1 MKVQS
6 SQMVSVRWTNGVL
19 ALLCLVLWTSE
30 ADAQI
35 FSWPRQVPP
44 APLEARPVKF
54 PPYEVR
60 TLDNGMQ
67 VLAVLHHE
75 QPVVSVRLLLRFG
88 AAQDPVGK
96 FGTAS
101 LVAALLDDGTTTRTS
116 QDIAGTIDSIGGA
129 LGTGA
134 GNDLIFVNVMV
145 MKDSFDLAL
154 DLVADLVRNPIFS
167 LDEIERQR
175 QQLTSGFKV
184 SYEDPDYVAAVVH
197 DRLVF
202 GFQAYGFPTS
212 GTPDSVARITREDL
226 LAFHKTYFSPNDCV
240 VAIVGDVTAE
250 EAFDGVERVFG
261 SWRRKETPNRVVED
275 PPEPTRR
282 LIVVDKPDAVQTEIR
297 VGHLSIPRK
306 HPDYLALNLAIKILG
321 GEGGNRLQRVLRSEH
336 GLTYGAGA
344 IMRTLAHSGS
354 IVADTDT
361 QSSTTAEAL
370 RLIVDE
376 FWKLQRGR
384 VGPYELSDAQA
395 YLSGHFPL
403 TIETPGEIARQLLN
417 AAFFGLS
424 FEELESY
431 RERLQAVTIDDIRRV
446 VRTHLKPNRL
456 SVVLVGNATEFVQDL
471 KKLGFSD
478 IELVHLDDL
487 DLTVPD
493 FRRSNTVT
501 H

>member
-1 MKVQS
+1 MQVKS
-6 SQMVSVRWTNGVL
+6 SRMVSVRWMNGVL
-19 ALLCLVLWTSE
+19 ALLCLVLWTSK
-30 ADAQI
+30 ADAQT
-35 FSWPRQVPP
+35 FSWPRQAPP

-60 TLDNGMQ
+60 ALDNGMQ

-101 LVAALLDDGTTTRTS
+101 LVASLLDDGTATRTS
-116 QDIAGTIDSIGGA
+116 QDIASTIDSIGGA

-154 DLVADLVRNPIFS
+154 DLVADLVRNPIFA

-202 GFQAYGFPTS
+202 GFQPYGFPTS
-212 GTPDSVARITREDL
+212 GTPDSVAQITRADL
-226 LAFHKTYFSPNDCV
+226 LAFHERYFSPTDCV

-261 SWRRKETPNRVVED
+261 SWRKKETPNHVVVD
-275 PPEPTRR
+275 SPEPTRR

-297 VGHLSIPRK
+297 VGHLGIPRK

-321 GEGGNRLQRVLRSEH
+321 GEGGNRLQRVLRSEN

-344 IMRTLAHSGS
+344 IMRTLLHSGS

-361 QSSTTAEAL
+361 RSSATAEAL

-384 VGPYELSDAQA
+384 VGPRELSDAQA

-403 TIETPGEIARQLLN
+403 TIETPGAIAHQLLN

-431 RERLQAVTIDDIRRV
+431 RERLKAVTPDDIRRV
-446 VRTHLKPNRL
+446 ARTHLQPNRL
-456 SVVLVGNATEFVQDL
+456 SVVLVGNAAEFVPDL
-471 KKLGFSD
+471 KKIGFSE
-478 IELVHLDDL
+478 IELVRLDDL

-493 FRRSNTVT
+493 FRRSNTVA